1 MYIIPA
7 NVNNGKLIFNIFLP
21 IDLIIATSGVIVTI
35 LMLLIVSP
43 DNLFGAIIC
52 LLPGLICTG
61 LVIPVPNYHNIRT
74 VIKLAWEFYTTR
86 QKYIWRGW
94 CYKDGE
100 ETSKK

>member
-21 IDLIIATSGVIVTI
+21 IDLIIAASGVIVTI

-43 DNLFGAIIC
+43 NNIFGAIIC

-61 LVIPVPNYHNIRT
+61 LVVPVPNYHNIRT
-74 VIKLAWEFYTTR
+74 ILKECFHFFTKRRNYKWE
-86 QKYIWRGW
+86 GW
-94 CYKDGE
+94 CYLDEFKG
-100 ETSKK
+100 

>member
-21 IDLIIATSGVIVTI
+21 IDLIIAASGVIVTI

-43 DNLFGAIIC
+43 NGMVGAIIC
-52 LLPGLICTG
+52 LIPGLICTG

-74 VIKLAWEFYTTR
+74 VIKECFNFFYKRRNYKWE
-86 QKYIWRGW
+86 GW
-94 CYKDGE
+94 CYLDEFKG
-100 ETSKK
+100 

>member
-74 VIKLAWEFYTTR
+74 VIKECFNFLTKRRNYKWE
-86 QKYIWRGW
+86 GW
-94 CYKDGE
+94 CYLDEFKG
-100 ETSKK
+100 